1 MKKTPI
7 AVAVATLSA
16 MLPNGT
22 LIAPQGNSQT
32 ASNEKRGF
40 YSMKAAAGGVAEL
53 ILYGDVGWDFT
64 AKQIATDLRAMGKIT
79 QLKAYIQSGGGDVI
93 DGMAIYNILARWP
106 CQKSI
111 CIESIAASMA
121 SVICMAFDIVIMP
134 SNAYLMIHSNWG
146 GAVGTAEDLRE
157 YADLLDKW
165 RASMGKAYQDKA
177 KGKLSEEQLAQFF
190 KSDTWLSAQEA
201 VALGLADQIIEPL
214 QLAASIDP
222 KRLQEYENMPE
233 KLKALFAMQGNIN
246 TPAPATA
253 QQPAPAAAPVINA
266 QVPAPAPY
274 TAPVAQPDP
283 AAIQAAAIALN
294 TARMNGINTA
304 FAAFPQLAEL
314 KNQCIADA
322 TIDADKAKDMI
333 LAKLGEHTTPAATM
347 PNRVIIHSGNGNIVG
362 DSIRAQLMGRA
373 GYEKAEAGNHYSSY
387 GLLELARA
395 SLMDRGIGCAGLNK
409 MEMVGLAFTHSSS
422 DFGNILLDVANK
434 GVLMGWETAEET
446 FERWTKKGILSD
458 FKIAKRVGLGEFNS
472 LRQVREGAEYKY
484 VTVGDHAQQIALAT
498 YGELFSITRQAIIN
512 DDMSMLTDVPMK
524 MGFAAKGTIGDL
536 VYAVLTK
543 NPAMADGK
551 TLFHADHGNLGS
563 GLPSVAAL
571 SAGRKAMRVQKSGNR
586 TLNIRTGFVLTP
598 VSLEDTFN
606 QIIQSES
613 VKGADTNSGIAN
625 PIRNFAEVIGEPRLD
640 DNSDKEWFLAAAQG
654 RDTIEVAYLD
664 GIDTPYIEQQQGFN
678 IDGVA
683 TKVRIDAGV
692 APLDHRGFYKSTGV

>member
-1 MKKTPI
+1 
-7 AVAVATLSA
+7 
-16 MLPNGT
+16 MLPSGT

-40 YSMKAAAGGVAEL
+40 YSMKAAANGDHEL
-53 ILYGDVGWDFT
+53 IMYGDVGWDFT

-79 QLKAYIQSGGGDVI
+79 RLKAYIQSGGGDVI

-121 SVICMAFDIVIMP
+121 SVICMAFDTVIMP
-134 SNAYLMIHSNWG
+134 SNAFLMIHSNWG

-177 KGKLSEEQLAQFF
+177 KGKLSEDQLAQFF
-190 KSDTWLSAQEA
+190 KEDTWLSAQEA

-222 KRLQEYENMPE
+222 KRLQEYENMPH
-233 KLKALFAMQGNIN
+233 KLKALFGMQGNIN
-246 TPAPATA
+246 APAPAT
-253 QQPAPAAAPVINA
+253 QQPAPASAPVISA

-314 KNQCIADA
+314 RNQCIADA

-333 LAKLGEHTTPAATM
+333 LAKLGENTTPAATM
-347 PNRVIIHSGNGNIVG
+347 PNRVIIHSGNGNLVG
-362 DSIRAQLMGRA
+362 DSIRAQLMARSGHA
-373 GYEKAEAGNHYSSY
+373 KAEASNHYSSY
-387 GLLELARA
+387 GMLELARA
-395 SLMDRGIGCAGLNK
+395 SLLDRGIGCAGLNK

-434 GVLMGWETAEET
+434 SVLMGWETAEET
-446 FERWTKKGILSD
+446 FERWTKKGILGD
-458 FKIAKRVGLGEFNS
+458 FKIAQRVGLGDFNS

-512 DDMSMLTDVPMK
+512 DDMSMLTDIPMK

-543 NPAMADGK
+543 NPKMADGIA
-551 TLFHADHGNLGS
+551 LFHGSHGNLGS
-563 GLPSVAAL
+563 GAPSMAAL
-571 SAGRKAMRVQKSGNR
+571 DANRQLMRKQKSGNR
-586 TLNIRTGFVLTP
+586 TLNIRPEFVLCP
-598 VSLEDTFN
+598 VALETTMN
-606 QIIQSES
+606 QIIKSSS
-613 VKGADTNSGIAN
+613 VKGADVNAGIAN
-625 PIRNFAEVIGEPRLD
+625 PIQNFAEVIAEPRLD
-640 DNSDKEWFLAAAQG
+640 DNSDKEWFLAAGQG

-664 GIDTPYIEQQQGFN
+664 GIDTPYIEQQQGFT

-692 APLDHRGFYKSTGV
+692 APLDHRGLVKSTGV